1 MKRLV
6 NGKETTIKWLI
17 WSESEDKYLDPVF
30 DEPMEASSWLRESG
44 QPKGSYSI
52 DLHIGSKEEDTI
64 TASIWLEKEGDD
76 IYLG

>member
-52 DLHIGSKEEDTI
+52 ALHIG
-64 TASIWLEKEGDD
+64 
-76 IYLG
+76 